1 MAIKMFPPGMNT
13 LSHRS
18 QPPSEILFFRV
29 YDWQVTFERKAH
41 KHCYSATL
49 HLIYKEVTRWSL
61 PESAFPQRPLRLCQ
75 VNHCNVS
82 GIVLSLAA
90 NMFQK
95 MACRGGMVPTLALQF
110 CSSTICVVWQNP
122 LFLSFFFFPLSWKTY
137 FIQAQFGCNEQKSDG
152 EILQS
157 AKYISAKLIQWFLL
171 SLNSELLTGTHLD
184 FPPINL
190 CWWLM
195 SCSFPALNSPW
206 RKLSKCIRGVDSWRC
221 N

>member
-18 QPPSEILFFRV
+18 QHPSEILFFRV

-122 LFLSFFFFPLSWKTY
+122 FFLSFFFSPFMKNILYSSTVWLQWTKKWRWNFTICKIHISQVDPVVPSLPKQWAFDRHTLGFPTY
-137 FIQAQFGCNEQKSDG
+137 QSVLTTNE
-152 EILQS
+152 L
-157 AKYISAKLIQWFLL
+157 F
-171 SLNSELLTGTHLD
+171 
-184 FPPINL
+184 F
-190 CWWLM
+190 
-195 SCSFPALNSPW
+195 SCTEFSMEKA
-206 RKLSKCIRGVDSWRC
+206 
-221 N
+221 

>member
-122 LFLSFFFFPLSWKTY
+122 LFLSFFFFPFHEKHALFKHSLAAMNKKVSVKFYNLQNTYQPSWSS
-137 FIQAQFGCNEQKSDG
+137 G
-152 EILQS
+152 
-157 AKYISAKLIQWFLL
+157 
-171 SLNSELLTGTHLD
+171 
-184 FPPINL
+184 
-190 CWWLM
+190 
-195 SCSFPALNSPW
+195 SFSP
-206 RKLSKCIRGVDSWRC
+206 
-221 N
+221 